1 MELGSPVDRQCD
13 QAEDLFAAMPVY
25 DEEED
30 DDPIAAG
37 YERFPPNCAVCKESL
52 VMWGG
57 PVSLSCGHSL
67 CLECLRKAQTFS
79 SHPLLCPLCKE
90 IEEWVPVSV
99 PPMDIDDYEKGLY
112 ENGCDR
118 VSVSPDKK
126 LGALFTTMRKMVA
139 GRRSEAKK
147 SRRKQS
153 LYAMTSFLED
163 VQVMKAVFE
172 AEPPEWLP
180 DSSAT
185 SCMQCSTSFKAL
197 SCGRHHC
204 RFCGQIFCGRCSSAR
219 SLLPSK
225 FRVREPQRVC
235 DTCASALEP
244 GQTLLALQVSHA
256 FQTATHDVTDASC
269 LRSWLNSPLGLSMEH
284 EIYKA
289 TNTLRHFLKAG
300 RLAPERTIPATVLKN
315 AKGLAI
321 LTVVKAGMGVTYKV
335 GTGLLVAR
343 LQNNTWSAPSA
354 IASCGMGWGLQ
365 FGGELTDFIIVLRN
379 DSTVKAFGGRVHL
392 SIGAGVSVAA
402 GPVGRVAEADLR
414 TGDGGVAACY
424 TYSCSRGVFLGCSLE
439 GNVVATRKAMNSAFY
454 GDNCVTAKDILFGS
468 VPQPNAASPLY
479 DTLEELCR

>member
-289 TNTLRHFLKAG
+289 TNTLRHFLKRSGWKAGTRENYTSNGSKECQGTSHPHCCESRHGCYLQGRHRALGCSSPEQHLVSSLGDCFVWHGMGFTVWWGAHGLYHCPAQRFNSESFWRTRSFVDWSGSQRCCRTCWSCCRG
-300 RLAPERTIPATVLKN
+300 RLANWRWRC
-315 AKGLAI
+315 GC
-321 LTVVKAGMGVTYKV
+321 
-335 GTGLLVAR
+335 LL
-343 LQNNTWSAPSA
+343 
-354 IASCGMGWGLQ
+354 
-365 FGGELTDFIIVLRN
+365 
-379 DSTVKAFGGRVHL
+379 HL
-392 SIGAGVSVAA
+392 
-402 GPVGRVAEADLR
+402 
-414 TGDGGVAACY
+414 
-424 TYSCSRGVFLGCSLE
+424 
-439 GNVVATRKAMNSAFY
+439 
-454 GDNCVTAKDILFGS
+454 
-468 VPQPNAASPLY
+468 
-479 DTLEELCR
+479 